1 MRWQPYAGWPTGIG
15 NRHIR
20 RCPAHS
26 RHNTKVLDS
35 WTFLIS
41 DRPRS
46 FAVISASPNYRGRYR
61 NAATGYVVGNVLES
75 CAPHDDRSHALRGNA
90 ARDAPRPSQAKR
102 GASVE
107 AFPRGA
113 WERSNRE
120 QGKLAQG
127 SDWIEQFVIR
137 RAIAAANHSI
147 APSGHRQAACR
158 ARVYCRV

>member
-1 MRWQPYAGWPTGIG
+1 M
-15 NRHIR
+15 
-20 RCPAHS
+20 
-26 RHNTKVLDS
+26 
-35 WTFLIS
+35 
-41 DRPRS
+41 
-46 FAVISASPNYRGRYR
+46 
-61 NAATGYVVGNVLES
+61 ES

-120 QGKLAQG
+120 QRELAQGSDWIEQFVIRRAIAAANHSIDDRSHALRGNAARDAPRPSQAERGASVEAFPRGAWERSNREQRELAQG

-147 APSGHRQAACR
+147 APSGLGFIQRLIR
-158 ARVYCRV
+158 IVKP

>member
-1 MRWQPYAGWPTGIG
+1 MT
-15 NRHIR
+15 
-20 RCPAHS
+20 
-26 RHNTKVLDS
+26 
-35 WTFLIS
+35 

-46 FAVISASPNYRGRYR
+46 FAEFSASPNYRGRYR

-137 RAIAAANHSI
+137 HPIAAADHPI
-147 APSGHRQAACR
+147 APRGLGFIQRLIRIVKPQGCVGMR
-158 ARVYCRV
+158 RVKCGQTDTQTDFQPRTLLVT